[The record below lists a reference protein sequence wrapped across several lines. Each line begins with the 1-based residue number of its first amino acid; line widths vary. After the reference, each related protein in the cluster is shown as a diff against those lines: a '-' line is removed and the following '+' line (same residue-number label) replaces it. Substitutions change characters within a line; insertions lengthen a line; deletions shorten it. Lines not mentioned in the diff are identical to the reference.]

1 MRRVCFGITAACVAL
16 TMLSAGPAAAQARH
30 SCGNFGTPA
39 GHEDEPPVFTD
50 EPVFGAAV
58 ENIRTR
64 EIGCRKARKMVRA
77 FWNGR
82 FNCSQDALR
91 CRYFSY
97 RCRNRRLGDE
107 LWLMRCFSSVDRDK
121 MLKFRFGA

>member
-1 MRRVCFGITAACVAL
+1 MRRVCFGVVAVSVAL
-16 TMLSAGPAAAQARH
+16 TMLTAGPAAAQARH

-39 GHEDEPPVFTD
+39 GHEDEPPVFT
-50 EPVFGAAV
+50 EEQVVGAAV
-58 ENIRTR
+58 EDIRTR

-82 FNCSQDALR
+82 FNCNESGLR

>member
-1 MRRVCFGITAACVAL
+1 MRKVFPAVMAVAIVL
-16 TMLSAGPAAAQARH
+16 AMPAAPAFGQERH
-30 SCGNFGTPA
+30 SCGNYGYPE
-39 GHEDEPPVFTD
+39 GYGGDRPIFTD
-50 EPVFGAAV
+50 EPIVGAGV
-58 ENIRTR
+58 EDIRTR
-64 EIGCRKARKMVRA
+64 EIGCRKGRRMVKA

-82 FNCSQDALR
+82 FNCSESGLR

-107 LWLMRCFSSVDRDK
+107 YWLMRCFSSVDRDK

>member
-1 MRRVCFGITAACVAL
+1 MGRVFFSLAVASVVL
-16 TMLSAGPAAAQARH
+16 TLLMAGPAAAQAHH

-39 GHEDEPPVFTD
+39 GHEEEPPVFTD

-58 ENIRTR
+58 EDIRTR
-64 EIGCRKARKMVRA
+64 EITCQKGRKMVRA

-82 FNCSQDALR
+82 FNCSQNALR